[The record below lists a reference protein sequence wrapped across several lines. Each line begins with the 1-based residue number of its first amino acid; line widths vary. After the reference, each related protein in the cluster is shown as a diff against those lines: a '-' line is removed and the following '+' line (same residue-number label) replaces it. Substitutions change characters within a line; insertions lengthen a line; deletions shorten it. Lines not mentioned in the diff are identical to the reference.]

1 MRQCEQQKKNNI
13 ALTLQISQNYI
24 QKDFENVYIYKIIF
38 NESRK
43 QIIWLDM
50 KEENYTSF
58 AWELFI
64 LVQ

>member
-13 ALTLQISQNYI
+13 TLTLQISQNYI

-58 AWELFI
+58 A
-64 LVQ
+64 

>member
-58 AWELFI
+58 A
-64 LVQ
+64 